1 MSIRSPHVSRTAL
14 LVLVLAAPVKGFA
27 QDIMTFEAA
36 EDGRTAVHIEY
47 YLANYDA
54 CRLNGKKAQA
64 K

>member
-1 MSIRSPHVSRTAL
+1 M
-14 LVLVLAAPVKGFA
+14 LVLAAPVKGFA